1 MGYRNSS
8 QIVAAL
14 LSVAQDSGR
23 TGVATTPLLTKANIT
38 HARLRKLTENLIGSG
53 LINKIVY
60 DGHNTYVITPKGAE
74 YLEMYKKFHSMAESF
89 GLEL

>member
-14 LSVAQDSGR
+14 LDATRDSGR
-23 TGVATTPLLTKANIT
+23 NGIATTSLLTKANIT
-38 HARLRKLTENLIGSG
+38 HLRLRRLVTNLTSSG
-53 LINKIVY
+53 LINQIVY
-60 DGHNTYVITPKGAE
+60 DGHNTYVITPKGCE
-74 YLEMYKKFHSMAESF
+74 YLEAHKKFYSMAESF

>member
-1 MGYRNSS
+1 MRYRNSS

-14 LSVAQDSGR
+14 LRAAQDSGR
-23 TGVATTPLLTKANIT
+23 DGIATTSLLTKANIT
-38 HARLRKLTENLIGSG
+38 HSRLRKLVTNLTGSG

-60 DGHNTYVITPKGAE
+60 DGHNSFVITQKGTE
-74 YLEMYKKFHSMAESF
+74 YLEMYVKFHSMAESF